1 MSRPSQT
8 ERIVTLETR
17 QDEVMRLLKDI
28 HEELKQLKKDQ
39 DEVKESLTKWK
50 GIGAGIAIAVS
61 LVWSVAVGIW
71 QLFSSLKVNQCRE
84 RSNKGEFGQG
94 VKIDPVSCVMMATG
108 AFKALKG
115 AIGAGKDL
123 QDMTGQLAT
132 WGKAFSDFTNLEERE
147 KNPPFWKKTF
157 KGSDEE
163 TALEIFANKKKM
175 EQMRSEIKEHITW
188 HYGKSAW
195 DEVLQIE
202 ASMRKR
208 RKDELY
214 RKQQQIDTAIN
225 FAIGAVLF
233 AISGGLLFLF
243 FYIWGTMQGRW

>member
-1 MSRPSQT
+1 MIDPIS
-8 ERIVTLETR
+8 
-17 QDEVMRLLKDI
+17 
-28 HEELKQLKKDQ
+28 
-39 DEVKESLTKWK
+39 
-50 GIGAGIAIAVS
+50 
-61 LVWSVAVGIW
+61 AVG
-71 QLFSSLKVNQCRE
+71 L
-84 RSNKGEFGQG
+84 
-94 VKIDPVSCVMMATG
+94 ATS
-108 AFKALKG
+108 AFN
-115 AIGAGKDL
+115 AIKHGISVGRDI
-123 QDMTGQLAT
+123 QDMTGQLSQ

-195 DEVLQIE
+195 DEVLAIE

-214 RKQQQIDTAIN
+214 RKQAQIDAAIN

-233 AISGGLLFLF
+233 SISAGLLFLF
-243 FYIWGTMQGRW
+243 FYIWGTYQGRW

>member
-1 MSRPSQT
+1 M
-8 ERIVTLETR
+8 
-17 QDEVMRLLKDI
+17 
-28 HEELKQLKKDQ
+28 
-39 DEVKESLTKWK
+39 
-50 GIGAGIAIAVS
+50 
-61 LVWSVAVGIW
+61 
-71 QLFSSLKVNQCRE
+71 
-84 RSNKGEFGQG
+84 
-94 VKIDPVSCVMMATG
+94 DPVSCVMMATG

-123 QDMTGQLAT
+123 QDMTTQLST

-157 KGSDEE
+157 RGSDEE
-163 TALEIFANKKKM
+163 TAIEIFAHKKKM
-175 EQMRSEIKEHITW
+175 EEMRKEIKEHITW

-195 DEVLQIE
+195 DEVLAIE

-233 AISGGLLFLF
+233 VISGGLLFLL
-243 FYIWGTMQGRW
+243 FYIWGKYQGRW

>member
-1 MSRPSQT
+1 
-8 ERIVTLETR
+8 
-17 QDEVMRLLKDI
+17 
-28 HEELKQLKKDQ
+28 
-39 DEVKESLTKWK
+39 
-50 GIGAGIAIAVS
+50 
-61 LVWSVAVGIW
+61 
-71 QLFSSLKVNQCRE
+71 
-84 RSNKGEFGQG
+84 
-94 VKIDPVSCVMMATG
+94 MATG
-108 AFKALKG
+108 AFKGLKA

-123 QDMTGQLAT
+123 QEMTGQLAN

-175 EQMRSEIKEHITW
+175 EQMRAEIKEHITW

-208 RKDELY
+208 RKEELY
-214 RKQQQIDTAIN
+214 RKQAQIDSMIN
-225 FAIGAVLF
+225 FAIGAIIF
-233 AISGGLLFLF
+233 ALSGGILFIA
-243 FYIWGTMQGRW
+243 FYIWGKMQGRW

>member
-1 MSRPSQT
+1 
-8 ERIVTLETR
+8 
-17 QDEVMRLLKDI
+17 
-28 HEELKQLKKDQ
+28 
-39 DEVKESLTKWK
+39 
-50 GIGAGIAIAVS
+50 
-61 LVWSVAVGIW
+61 
-71 QLFSSLKVNQCRE
+71 
-84 RSNKGEFGQG
+84 
-94 VKIDPVSCVMMATG
+94 MMATG

-132 WGKAFSDFTNLEERE
+132 WGKAFSDFTNTEERE

-175 EQMRSEIKEHITW
+175 QQMREEIKEHITW

-202 ASMRKR
+202 ASMRRKR
-208 RKDELY
+208 KEELY
-214 RKQQQIDTAIN
+214 RKQAQVDAVIN
-225 FAIGAVLF
+225 FAIGAVIFLV
-233 AISGGLLFLF
+233 SGGILFVT
-243 FYIWGTMQGRW
+243 FYLIGQWQGRW

>member
-1 MSRPSQT
+1 
-8 ERIVTLETR
+8 
-17 QDEVMRLLKDI
+17 
-28 HEELKQLKKDQ
+28 
-39 DEVKESLTKWK
+39 
-50 GIGAGIAIAVS
+50 
-61 LVWSVAVGIW
+61 
-71 QLFSSLKVNQCRE
+71 
-84 RSNKGEFGQG
+84 
-94 VKIDPVSCVMMATG
+94 MMATG

-132 WGKAFSDFTNLEERE
+132 WGKAFSDFTNIEERE

-175 EQMRSEIKEHITW
+175 QQMREEIKEHITW

-202 ASMRKR
+202 ASMRRKR
-208 RKDELY
+208 KEELY
-214 RKQQQIDTAIN
+214 RKQAQVDAVIN
-225 FAIGAVLF
+225 FAIGAVIFLV
-233 AISGGLLFLF
+233 SGGLLFLF
-243 FYIWGTMQGRW
+243 FYIWGQMQGRW